1 MLPINTSFGSYS
13 DAEFEN
19 KAQNIFQLISTE
31 KSFTPPFAGMAAL
44 EASIKTYSEVLAA
57 SMNGDRLI
65 IAKKNAAR
73 TALEKMLKKVAGYV
87 TMIAG
92 DDTTLISLSGFDVRK
107 PREPRPAVSAPENIQ
122 VESGDND
129 GELLVSVNAVSDV
142 KTYHFEHTAD
152 PLTESSTWTTA
163 LETRSSHLFTGLK
176 PGQKYWFRV
185 AAVGLRGIKVYSN
198 EVACFA
204 Q

>member
-1 MLPINTSFGSYS
+1 MIPINTSFGSYS

-31 KSFTPPFAGMAAL
+31 KSFTPPFAGMAAF
-44 EASIKTYSEVLAA
+44 EACIKTYSEVLAV

-122 VESGDND
+122 VKSGDND

>member
-1 MLPINTSFGSYS
+1 MIPINTSFGSYS

-92 DDTTLISLSGFDVRK
+92 DDTTLISLSGFSD
-107 PREPRPAVSAPENIQ
+107 PAHTENT
-122 VESGDND
+122 SFNC
-129 GELLVSVNAVSDV
+129 
-142 KTYHFEHTAD
+142 
-152 PLTESSTWTTA
+152 P
-163 LETRSSHLFTGLK
+163 
-176 PGQKYWFRV
+176 
-185 AAVGLRGIKVYSN
+185 
-198 EVACFA
+198 
-204 Q
+204 